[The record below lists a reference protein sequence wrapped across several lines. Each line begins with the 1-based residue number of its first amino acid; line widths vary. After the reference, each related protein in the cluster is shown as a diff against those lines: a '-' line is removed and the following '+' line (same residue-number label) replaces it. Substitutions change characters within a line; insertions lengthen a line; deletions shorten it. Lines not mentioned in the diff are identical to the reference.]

1 MTEQNPAI
9 FLQSGSHPAEDVR
22 RMFHALAGGSPN
34 NANGIFESGDLA
46 VAEKGTPN
54 MSVDIA
60 EGAAWIA
67 GSEATYQGS
76 YFIENRASL
85 NIAVAAA
92 DATNPRKDLVVA
104 KVEDSAYSGATNAW
118 SLSVVTGTPAASPS
132 EPAVPANSIVLA
144 MIDVAAL
151 STTVLNAVI
160 SDRRI
165 ITQEGQAPRGTVTT
179 TSVAR
184 PASPQTGDV
193 IYETDTTMLRVWNGS
208 SWDLISNGST
218 WQTWTPVITQ
228 SVTITHTV
236 TRAKYFVNGSM
247 ITAQGSLNLT
257 SAGTA
262 GNNIQIGGLPFSA
275 AAASAI
281 QGSFRYFDAGN
292 TNFVGT
298 ILGNTIFSAIM
309 YYDGDGNALGVSSH
323 TVANADTLAFQITY
337 EVG

>member
-1 MTEQNPAI
+1 
-9 FLQSGSHPAEDVR
+9 
-22 RMFHALAGGSPN
+22 
-34 NANGIFESGDLA
+34 
-46 VAEKGTPN
+46 
-54 MSVDIA
+54 
-60 EGAAWIA
+60 
-67 GSEATYQGS
+67 
-76 YFIENRASL
+76 
-85 NIAVAAA
+85 
-92 DATNPRKDLVVA
+92 
-104 KVEDSAYSGATNAW
+104 
-118 SLSVVTGTPAASPS
+118 
-132 EPAVPANSIVLA
+132 
-144 MIDVAAL
+144 VAAL